1 MCSAGVIFYYMKAI
15 EQAAFAGE
23 VMDYRGL
30 SAYLKMA
37 PNTLRHKVMR
47 NEIPFYKIGSSVRFC
62 KKDIDEWLA
71 EYKRFKKRVA
81 ADVGVEKAAPPSD
94 GDAASVG
101 GVTSTGGVND

>member
-1 MCSAGVIFYYMKAI
+1 MKAI
-15 EQAAFAGE
+15 EQTAVADE

-37 PNTLRHKVMR
+37 QNTLRHKVMR

-71 EYKRFKKRVA
+71 GHKRYKKRDVA
-81 ADVGVEKAAPPSD
+81 D
-94 GDAASVG
+94 GEIESMSVSVAG
-101 GVTSTGGVND
+101 SGT

>member
-1 MCSAGVIFYYMKAI
+1 MKAI
-15 EQAAFAGE
+15 EQAAFADEVTSQNE

-62 KKDIDEWLA
+62 KKDINEWLV
-71 EYKRFKKRVA
+71 EHKQNKKRNT
-81 ADVGVEKAAPPSD
+81 VGEEIESSV
-94 GDAASVG
+94 ASVVG
-101 GVTSTGGVND
+101 GEV